1 MIQWNAE
8 LARRLRCR
16 EEEKR
21 ELAPLVRR
29 LLDLARIARVEGF
42 QALEGELPSIE
53 DPVVAIGLRLVMEG
67 LAGEALED
75 ILATYLVAEERSGFA
90 FLRTCVAIEGLLS
103 LAEADEPALMA
114 RKLLAYLGA
123 ERALGVLEELE
134 GEGSLPPSQLPE
146 RPGSDKAAAE
156 KPASEKTSAR

>member
-21 ELAPLVRR
+21 ELAPLIRR
-29 LLDLARIARVEGF
+29 LMEFARAARAEGF
-42 QALEGELPSIE
+42 QSLERALPEAE
-53 DPVVAIGLRLVMEG
+53 DPLLAAGLRLVMEG

-75 ILATYLVAEERSGFA
+75 ILATYLLAEDRSGLPLLKA
-90 FLRTCVAIEGLLS
+90 CVVVEGLVA

-114 RKLLAYLGA
+114 RKLAAYLGA
-123 ERALGVLEELE
+123 ERSLPLLEELE
-134 GEGSLPPSQLPE
+134 RDGVLPSSAPP
-146 RPGSDKAAAE
+146 AAAE
-156 KPASEKTSAR
+156 AR